1 MKLTSLVPMNKPTTF
16 PFLGFLN
23 NFRRHLLLSIA
34 RHGQSLSSKGWMMV
48 DAWTTVMS
56 SDNECGHYCRQP
68 DGHYYTIAVTN
79 RQDLQK
85 YFIEC
90 SELRV

>member
-1 MKLTSLVPMNKPTTF
+1 MV
-16 PFLGFLN
+16 
-23 NFRRHLLLSIA
+23 
-34 RHGQSLSSKGWMMV
+34 V

-79 RQDLQK
+79 RSDNSIRILVP
-85 YFIEC
+85 E
-90 SELRV
+90 ELHLVEPPNFSAADNSDNCLELI

>member
-1 MKLTSLVPMNKPTTF
+1 MV
-16 PFLGFLN
+16 
-23 NFRRHLLLSIA
+23 
-34 RHGQSLSSKGWMMV
+34 V

-79 RQDLQK
+79 RSGIDATNIL
-85 YFIEC
+85 FDN
-90 SELRV
+90 RVFKIL

>member
-1 MKLTSLVPMNKPTTF
+1 
-16 PFLGFLN
+16 
-23 NFRRHLLLSIA
+23 
-34 RHGQSLSSKGWMMV
+34 MMV

-79 RQDLQK
+79 RQDLLHK
-85 YFIEC
+85 EDNPIENNKK
-90 SELRV
+90 SFPLKSKLFVVI